1 MPDTKLKSAA
11 IRFLQQVVAGD
22 VKGAYD
28 RYVDEGL
35 RHHNPYFP
43 GDAAS
48 LRAGMEEDEQRCPG
62 KQLIV
67 VNSLEDGDRVAVH
80 SRLIRPGSGSDIAV
94 VHLFRF
100 SQGKIVEMWDVAMT
114 APDRVA
120 NQFGMF

>member
-48 LRAGMEEDEQRCPG
+48 LRSGMEEDEQRCPG